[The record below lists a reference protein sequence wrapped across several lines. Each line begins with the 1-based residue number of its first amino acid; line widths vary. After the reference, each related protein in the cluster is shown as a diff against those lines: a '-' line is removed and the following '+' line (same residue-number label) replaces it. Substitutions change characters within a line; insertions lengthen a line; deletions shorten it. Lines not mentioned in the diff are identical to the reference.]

1 MAGAIDVELRKF
13 HASLNVTDLERSI
26 AFYRVLLGVEPAKVR
41 ADYAKFDLAEPPLVL
56 SLIPGQAG
64 TGGNLNHVG
73 LRVRNAEELVEIQR
87 RLEAAGL
94 KTQREDGVECCYA
107 RQTKFWIADPD
118 RALWEIY
125 VFHEDIADR
134 GHAEAPRV
142 EAPRAEPLRV
152 SAPTSRPLAW
162 EHRLGDPIPARLPYD
177 DNMLHEIRLDGSINV
192 APDAANRSSLLAES
206 LRALRPG
213 APVYIHGLSGDR
225 PGRGTLDLPG
235 PAAAVQHVPATSEV
249 VEELHR
255 VGFADIRV
263 VRLSETAYFAVDGV
277 PMRELRIVA
286 RKPGHRPKVAS
297 HHAVYLGPMAE
308 VTDDF
313 GTIFRRGVATPVNIH
328 DWQLLSKGAASESFL
343 FLKPDEGAV
352 AGNPAASAGAT
363 ERPVTARGAA

>member
-107 RQTKFWIADPD
+107 RQTKFWISDPD
-118 RALWEIY
+118 RTLWEIY
-125 VFHEDIADR
+125 VFHDDVDAR
-134 GHAEAPRV
+134 GDAQS
-142 EAPRAEPLRV
+142 PRAEPLVVRTTV
-152 SAPTSRPLAW
+152 ARALAW
-162 EHRLGDPIPARLPYD
+162 EHRLRDPIPERIPHD
-177 DNMLHEIRLDGSINV
+177 DNSLHEVRLDGSIN
-192 APDAANRSSLLAES
+192 AGADTANRAALLTES
-206 LRALRPG
+206 WRALRPG
-213 APVYIHGLSGDR
+213 APIYLHGLSGDR
-225 PGRGTLDLPG
+225 RSRSEPPMLPG
-235 PAAAVQHVPATSEV
+235 PASAVKHVPATSDV
-249 VEELHR
+249 VDELQR
-255 VGFADIRV
+255 AGFVDIHV
-263 VRLSETAYFAVDGV
+263 EKLSETAYFVVDGV

-286 RKPGHRPKVAS
+286 RKPGFRPKATTHS
-297 HHAVYLGPMAE
+297 AVYLGPLAE

-313 GTIFRRGVATPVNIH
+313 GNVLRRGVVTPLNIH
-328 DWQLLSKGAASESFL
+328 DWQVLSKGVASSSFL
-343 FLKPDEGAV
+343 FLKPDG
-352 AGNPAASAGAT
+352 SK
-363 ERPVTARGAA
+363 